1 MLSIQTLGTMTKDK
15 VAYYTE
21 LAATGYYTEA
31 EEPAGQYFGKLA
43 SVLNLD
49 EKAVTQED
57 LVELAKGFD
66 PKGKALVGN
75 AGADH
80 RMGIDL
86 TFSAPKSVSVCF
98 GLAGAEL
105 RTSIQKAH
113 LSAVKAALTFAEKH
127 FIQVRHGFDDNHKRQ
142 MVNTSNALFAL
153 FEHGSSRSNDPLLHT
168 HAVLLNFSQLKNG
181 EFRCLEAP
189 DLFNFKKALGALYRC
204 ELANELE
211 KLCLETEADEEFFKV
226 KKVPDEL
233 CKLFSKRT
241 NEIHDLLQEGGF
253 TRANA
258 KLKQNAALFTRQ
270 AKTHQSRETLY
281 KNWATEAEQISTW
294 KPEQA
299 LTKDRNQ
306 KKVDTEK
313 LLESLTE
320 KKSLFTYPDFLE
332 QVFIHFQHTGLSSR
346 EAEEFAKATLE
357 SKAIRR
363 IQHCQAGV
371 CYTTEQQYQLEMSFY
386 TEMTEYSEGAA
397 VIATLDGTAKASAS
411 FSLNTEQLNAFQ
423 FICRGSGNLALVNG
437 APGTGKSFLLNA
449 VREAYR
455 LSGHTVIGCSLAAT
469 AAEELQKSSAINS
482 QTIDSL
488 LIELD
493 TGRKLLKKNS
503 VIVVD
508 EAGMIG
514 VKKLKKLLDHAK
526 RTQSKLVLVG
536 DHNQLSPIESGLGFS
551 NLLKNQPAAYLQDIQ
566 RQKAKR
572 DRENV
577 RLIEQ
582 GKSVQVLNDLK
593 TRGLL
598 HFDTDKVRCKFKLV
612 DDWYKTASS
621 NYREALILAST
632 RYDVADLNLIAR
644 AKLADAGKLSPV
656 SVQVV
661 NHEETTID
669 LAEGER
675 IMFRSNNRNLGVKN
689 GSTGTIKQINQDR
702 RSRKITLSVTLD
714 SGEEV
719 QVNTSEYNAIEYGYA
734 VSIHKSQGKTVDRSF
749 VWLNEAFLNKELNY
763 VQMSRSRFETQVY
776 AGSSLEQELDYWNL
790 IGEKSN
796 QQNIK
801 PDLFTV
807 LANEE
812 SSPKSPYSER

>member
-57 LVELAKGFD
+57 LAELAKGFD

-233 CKLFSKRT
+233 CQLFSKRS
-241 NEIHDLLQEGGF
+241 NEIHDLLKEGGF
-253 TRANA
+253 NIANS

-270 AKTHQSRETLY
+270 AKTHQSRSLLY
-281 KNWATEAEQISTW
+281 KNWSFEAEQLTDW

-299 LTKDRNQ
+299 VELNRKTKT
-306 KKVDTEK
+306 VDTEQ

-332 QVFIHFQHTGLSSR
+332 QVFIHFQHAGLSSC
-346 EAEEFAKATLE
+346 EAEVFAKATLE
-357 SKAIRR
+357 TKAIRR
-363 IQHCQAGV
+363 IQHPNAGV
-371 CYTTEQQYQLEMSFY
+371 CYTTEKQYQLEMSFY
-386 TEMTEYSEGAA
+386 KEMTEYAKHAA
-397 VIATLDGTAKASAS
+397 VVASLDGTAKASAS
-411 FSLNTEQLNAFQ
+411 HTLNTEQLNAFR
-423 FICRGSGNLALVNG
+423 FICRGSGNLAIVNG
-437 APGTGKSFLLNA
+437 GPGTGKSHLLKG
-449 VREAYR
+449 VREAYQ
-455 LSGHTVIGCSLAAT
+455 LSGYSVLGCALAAS
-469 AAEELQKSSAINS
+469 AAEELQKSSGVNA

-488 LIELD
+488 LIEID

-503 VIVVD
+503 VIIVD
-508 EAGMIG
+508 EAGMVG
-514 VKKLKKLLDHAK
+514 VKKLKKLLDHAT

-536 DHNQLSPIESGLGFS
+536 DHNQLSPIESGLAFS
-551 NLLKNQPAAYLQDIQ
+551 NLIKNQPVAFLQDIQ

-572 DRENV
+572 DRENI

-582 GKSVQVLNDLK
+582 GRSAEVLIDLK
-593 TRGLL
+593 SRCLL
-598 HFDTDKVRCKFKLV
+598 HFDTDKIRCKFKLV
-612 DDWYKTASS
+612 DDWYKAANS
-621 NYREALILAST
+621 NFRETLILAST

-644 AKLADAGKLSPV
+644 ARLAEAGRLSPV
-656 SVQVV
+656 SVQIV
-661 NHEETTID
+661 NHEESTLD

-675 IMFRSNNRNLGVKN
+675 VMFRSNNRKLGVKN
-689 GSTGTIKQINQDR
+689 GSTGTITAIKQDR
-702 RSRKITLSVTLD
+702 RSRKITLSVSLD
-714 SGEEV
+714 SGE
-719 QVNTSEYNAIEYGYA
+719 QIQFNTSDYNSMEYGYA

-749 VWLNEAFLNKELNY
+749 VWLNESFLNKELNY
-763 VQMSRSRFETQVY
+763 VQMSRSRYETQVY
-776 AGSSLEQELDYWNL
+776 AGSSVEQELDYWETINQ
-790 IGEKSN
+790 KSCVN
-796 QQNIK
+796 SLK
-801 PDLFTV
+801 PDLYDLINQV
-807 LANEE
+807 
-812 SSPKSPYSER
+812 